1 MLDASL
7 THSSSASCD
16 DDDGGG
22 GSSLNVGVGVDDD
35 ATAEAV
41 VSGVTGRD
49 VSSVAFDVSGVT
61 VDVAA
66 LPDFCLVRD
75 DRGKSGSDSDSSNS
89 IAKPQ
94 LRRFHAAIFDSLEMP
109 EEKKELDQ
117 LLVPKYFPLR
127 PTDGRSLK
135 YP

>member
-22 GSSLNVGVGVDDD
+22 GSSLTVGVGVDDD

-61 VDVAA
+61 ADVAA

-75 DRGKSGSDSDSSNS
+75 DRGKSGSDSDSS
-89 IAKPQ
+89 
-94 LRRFHAAIFDSLEMP
+94 P
-109 EEKKELDQ
+109 ETTGELDREAA
-117 LLVPKYFPLR
+117 VAPLPR
-127 PTDGRSLK
+127 RDFRLAGNARGEKRIRST
-135 YP
+135 PSP